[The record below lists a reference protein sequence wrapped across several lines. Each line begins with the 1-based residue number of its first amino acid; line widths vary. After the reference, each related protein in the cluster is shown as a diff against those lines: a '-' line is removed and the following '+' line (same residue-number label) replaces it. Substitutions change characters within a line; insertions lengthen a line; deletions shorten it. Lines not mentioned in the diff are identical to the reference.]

1 MDDPKS
7 AEIIL
12 KSPDGTSW
20 GPIDWSEDGTKVLI
34 QNYIS
39 ITNSKVY
46 MVDIASKEKTLILG
60 DEVRKSVNSG
70 LSFDTGSKGIYFVT
84 DEFGE
89 FNNLAYKNL
98 ETGEVH
104 VITNDIRWDVDGFTL
119 SRDGNRAAF
128 TVNEN
133 GFSTLYLMNAKT
145 KKYKKVSSIPIA
157 VSYTHL
163 RAHET

>member
-1 MDDPKS
+1 
-7 AEIIL
+7 
-12 KSPDGTSW
+12 
-20 GPIDWSEDGTKVLI
+20 
-34 QNYIS
+34 
-39 ITNSKVY
+39 

-60 DEVRKSVNSG
+60 DEVKKSVNSG
-70 LSFDTGSKGIYFVT
+70 LSFDTESKGIYFVT

-98 ETGEVH
+98 ETGEVQ

-119 SRDGNRAAF
+119 SRDGNKAAF

-145 KKYKKVSSIPIA
+145 KK
-157 VSYTHL
+157 
-163 RAHET
+163 